1 MAKQKEE
8 NKTKYL
14 ELDIPQDI
22 MTDVA
27 EAIEETEVDATIIGT
42 GNDEDC
48 IRIGFEYE
56 PEQRT
61 VIVQILELVEEY
73 NSDSG
78 EEEEEED

>member
-8 NKTKYL
+8 TETKYL

-22 MTDVA
+22 MTDTA
-27 EAIEETEVDATIIGT
+27 EVIEENEIDATIIGT

-56 PEQRT
+56 PEKREI
-61 VIVQILELVEEY
+61 IVEILEMIEEY
-73 NSDSG
+73 NNDEG
-78 EEEEEED
+78 QEEQDD

>member
-8 NKTKYL
+8 NETKYL
-14 ELDIPQDI
+14 EMDIPQDI

-27 EAIEETEVDATIIGT
+27 EAIEETEIDATIIGT

-61 VIVQILELVEEY
+61 VIVKIMELIEEY
-73 NSDSG
+73 NSELD
-78 EEEEEED
+78 EEEED